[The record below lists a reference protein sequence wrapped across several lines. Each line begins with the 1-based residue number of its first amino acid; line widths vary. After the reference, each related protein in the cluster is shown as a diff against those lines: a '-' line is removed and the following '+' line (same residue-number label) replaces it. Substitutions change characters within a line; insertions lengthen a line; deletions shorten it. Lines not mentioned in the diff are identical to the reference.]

1 MKGFLGP
8 YCPLLLLL
16 CLFFFITIYVAKH
29 TYYEIDF
36 SENEYKQ
43 PLKIWHIILYF
54 IVYMIP
60 LLNVCA
66 FFTGFSIYIIN
77 ITSNYITFKFN
88 SNDNL
93 LEKISNW
100 LNKNVN

>member
-1 MKGFLGP
+1 M
-8 YCPLLLLL
+8 YWLLVGLILLV
-16 CLFFFITIYVAKH
+16 ITIYVTKH
-29 TYYEIDF
+29 TYEIDY
-36 SENEYKQ
+36 SKNEYKQ

-66 FFTGFSIYIIN
+66 FFTGFIIYIIN
-77 ITSNYITFKFN
+77 IASNYITFKFN

>member
-1 MKGFLGP
+1 M
-8 YCPLLLLL
+8 CWLLVGLIL
-16 CLFFFITIYVAKH
+16 FFITIYVAKH
-29 TYYEIDF
+29 TYEIDY

-43 PLKIWHIILYF
+43 HLKIWHIILYF

-66 FFTGFSIYIIN
+66 FFACFIIYIAN
-77 ITSNYITFKFN
+77 IAGNYITFKFN

-93 LEKISNW
+93 LEKISNL

>member
-1 MKGFLGP
+1 M
-8 YCPLLLLL
+8 CWLLVGLIL
-16 CLFFFITIYVAKH
+16 FFITIYVAKH
-29 TYYEIDF
+29 TYEMIDF

-66 FFTGFSIYIIN
+66 FFSGFIIYIASIA
-77 ITSNYITFKFN
+77 SNNITFKFN

>member
-1 MKGFLGP
+1 M
-8 YCPLLLLL
+8 CWLLVGLIL
-16 CLFFFITIYVAKH
+16 FFITIYVTKH
-29 TYYEIDF
+29 TYEIDY

-60 LLNVCA
+60 LLNVCT
-66 FFTGFSIYIIN
+66 FFAGFIIYIAN
-77 ITSNYITFKFN
+77 IASNNITFKFN

>member
-1 MKGFLGP
+1 M
-8 YCPLLLLL
+8 CWLLVGLIL
-16 CLFFFITIYVAKH
+16 FFITIYVAKH
-29 TYYEIDF
+29 TYEIDY

-43 PLKIWHIILYF
+43 SLKIWHIILYF

-66 FFTGFSIYIIN
+66 FFAVFIIYIAN
-77 ITSNYITFKFN
+77 IAGNYITFKFN

-93 LEKISNW
+93 LEKISNL